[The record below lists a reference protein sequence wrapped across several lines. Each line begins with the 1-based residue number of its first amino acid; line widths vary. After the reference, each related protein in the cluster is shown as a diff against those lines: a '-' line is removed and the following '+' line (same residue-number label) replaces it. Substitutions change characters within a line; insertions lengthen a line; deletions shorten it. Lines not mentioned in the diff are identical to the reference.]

1 MPLGVKITPPM
12 PNGEASVLMTWV
24 TAAWRILTEKPRSI
38 LALLV
43 KSASPQGGMANMPRE
58 HHVLRASLV
67 EHLTGSC
74 ALLVSTIAP
83 QRWETKGLARGITD
97 AAQEHSPAVL
107 MTCFMFAMF
116 AFINVLSASW

>member
-1 MPLGVKITPPM
+1 
-12 PNGEASVLMTWV
+12 
-24 TAAWRILTEKPRSI
+24 
-38 LALLV
+38 
-43 KSASPQGGMANMPRE
+43 MATTSHE

-83 QRWETKGLARGITD
+83 QRWETKGLAHGITD
-97 AAQEHSPAVL
+97 AAKEHIPVVL
-107 MTCFMFAMF
+107 MTCFTFAMF